1 MVWWGESR
9 GVQPPIR
16 YIFVGFNGR
25 TGLGFPVQKWGM
37 IYLQYISVLLCIIA
51 TWMKNMMTHQSNMM
65 VFSRKPEPW
74 WWVKSKNHITTKM
87 RWINGANQTNP
98 VFFPTNSVFIVLF
111 QTFDLRVLGRL
122 PICWS
127 IHRLK
132 LHIVGWKLPAIFFR
146 FRKYHH
152 SDPLPTIGYAAK
164 KHKSSAIL
172 DAKNTC

>member
-1 MVWWGESR
+1 M
-9 GVQPPIR
+9 
-16 YIFVGFNGR
+16 
-25 TGLGFPVQKWGM
+25 
-37 IYLQYISVLLCIIA
+37 A
-51 TWMKNMMTHQSNMM
+51 TLVRNMMTHQSNMM
-65 VFSRKPEPW
+65 FFSRKSKQGHKPW

-132 LHIVGWKLPAIFFR
+132 LHIFLGGKYQHFR
-146 FRKYHH
+146 
-152 SDPLPTIGYAAK
+152 PTANHGIGSMILIPNIGYA
-164 KHKSSAIL
+164 S
-172 DAKNTC
+172 KNTSPCQS

>member
-1 MVWWGESR
+1 M
-9 GVQPPIR
+9 
-16 YIFVGFNGR
+16 
-25 TGLGFPVQKWGM
+25 
-37 IYLQYISVLLCIIA
+37 A
-51 TWMKNMMTHQSNMM
+51 TLVRNMMTHQSNMM
-65 VFSRKPEPW
+65 FFSRKSKQGHKPW

-132 LHIVGWKLPAIFFR
+132 LHIAGWKLPAIFFR

>member
-1 MVWWGESR
+1 
-9 GVQPPIR
+9 
-16 YIFVGFNGR
+16 
-25 TGLGFPVQKWGM
+25 
-37 IYLQYISVLLCIIA
+37 
-51 TWMKNMMTHQSNMM
+51 MTHQSNMM
-65 VFSRKPEPW
+65 FFSRKSKQGHKPW

-132 LHIVGWKLPAIFFR
+132 LHIGGGNCQRFWR
-146 FRKYHH
+146 FRKYQH
-152 SDPLPTIGYAAK
+152 SDPLPIEMEDLPWNWLCFK
-164 KHKSSAIL
+164 KHQPLAIL
-172 DAKNTC
+172 DTLQKTRVSWDMKIFLLKQRTKGYIGYNPSTWLTYYM

>member
-1 MVWWGESR
+1 M
-9 GVQPPIR
+9 
-16 YIFVGFNGR
+16 
-25 TGLGFPVQKWGM
+25 
-37 IYLQYISVLLCIIA
+37 A
-51 TWMKNMMTHQSNMM
+51 TLVRNMMTHQSNMM
-65 VFSRKPEPW
+65 FFSRKSKQGHKPW

-132 LHIVGWKLPAIFFR
+132 LHSGGGNCQRFWR
-146 FRKYHH
+146 FRKYQH
-152 SDPLPTIGYAAK
+152 SDPLPIWKIYQLVDPQHWLCCK

-172 DAKNTC
+172 DTLQKTLVSWDM